1 MILTQQLTLGVEE
14 AVNFTSAQRLSA
26 VASMVYGG
34 TDVVIIPKSGGLGDI
49 YMNGQL
55 QQKDANLDAFG
66 KQMLQSIDANY
77 RAQVA
82 AAEAERAGKVFETDE
97 AIRQQIAID
106 QNEAALQ
113 ADQKAID
120 MALAI
125 EQDLGTKLN
134 DVQVEQLKAALVAS
148 GKLPGPAA
156 DYSYQKLGED
166 TIVVLSNGQQV
177 AAFQLQKQDTAAG
190 PQTVLVEIG
199 G

>member
-1 MILTQQLTLGVEE
+1 M
-14 AVNFTSAQRLSA
+14 
-26 VASMVYGG
+26 
-34 TDVVIIPKSGGLGDI
+34 
-49 YMNGQL
+49 
-55 QQKDANLDAFG
+55 
-66 KQMLQSIDANY
+66 MLQTIDAGY

-82 AAEAERAGKVFETDE
+82 AAEAERAKETFKTDE
-97 AIRQQIAID
+97 AIRQQTTID
-106 QNEAALQ
+106 VGKAGLE
-113 ADQKAID
+113 ADQKAFD

-134 DVQVEQLKAALVAS
+134 DVQVKQLEAELVAS

-177 AAFQLQKQDTAAG
+177 AAFQLQVQDTAAG
-190 PQTVLVEIG
+190 PQTVLVDIG